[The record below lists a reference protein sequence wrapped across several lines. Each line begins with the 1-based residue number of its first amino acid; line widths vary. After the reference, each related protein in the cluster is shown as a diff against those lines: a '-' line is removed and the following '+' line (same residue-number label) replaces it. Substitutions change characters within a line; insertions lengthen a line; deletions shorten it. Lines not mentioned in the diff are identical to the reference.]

1 MNFIVILPNYQGPP
15 GVSGVPGLSGIKG
28 DRVSFRKGFFKS
40 MCLNIMLI
48 IVSDTYFS
56 RKISLYTCSLFDQ

>member
-28 DRVSFRKGFFKS
+28 DRVSFRKGFF
-40 MCLNIMLI
+40 LI
-48 IVSDTYFS
+48 YVPEYNAHYCF
-56 RKISLYTCSLFDQ
+56 